1 MKGIVN
7 KRSRPRYGFTFIE
20 RRPDGEG
27 FFIFSTPESQHP
39 LPDAFT
45 LPD

>member
-1 MKGIVN
+1 VKGIVK
-7 KRSRPRYGFTFIE
+7 KRSPRRHGFTLIE
-20 RRPDGEG
+20 PRPDGG
-27 FFIFSTPESQHP
+27 KFFIFSTPESQHL